1 MVVSDLPE
9 MASVVR
15 RFGVGEVMEA
25 ESGEYARAL
34 AEAVR
39 KVLAKGKSGYDFA
52 AARKDMDWNNE
63 KVKLI
68 EIINILNVKL

>member
-15 RFGVGEVMEA
+15 RFNVGAVMD
-25 ESGEYARAL
+25 GTGARSL

-39 KVLAKGKSGYDFA
+39 KVLAREWNEAGFA
-52 AARKDMDWNNE
+52 QAREDMDWNKE
-63 KVKLI
+63 KQKLI
-68 EIINILNVKL
+68 EIIEKI